1 MSALKNIRV
10 GISYSDYYL
19 PKKYLTVNEFFNSLK
34 NFSLPEGY
42 SDMESFCESFYKQ
55 KKITGVYVEEE
66 KQEVEMFEGLVEKF
80 FNDSGVR
87 PQDIDVLIYTK
98 GVPIHVCSVNVPYYV
113 HKKFDLK
120 RDVITFNVDQTCG
133 ASLTSIHVAESLI
146 RTGKYR
152 SALILSSSLI
162 KDLERRNV
170 QVTLISDAAGVLY
183 MEREPRKLLIRDYLS
198 RTTGS
203 YSFTIE
209 NFTKRGNYREL
220 VNYIADGAETMKE
233 LLRRNNLDFEAIK
246 VICPQNTTY
255 GGYEIYA
262 SLLGIDI
269 RKVYLENISRGAH
282 TGDVDTI
289 RNLTD
294 ITGQKLVSKG
304 ELMIA
309 YGLGWG
315 TSWNAALLEMLQD

>member
-1 MSALKNIRV
+1 MKGLENNRI

-19 PKKYLTVNEFFNSLK
+19 PGKYLGVNEFFNSLK

-66 KQEVEMFEGLVEKF
+66 KEEVEIFENLVAGF
-80 FNDSGVR
+80 FEDSGVR
-87 PQDIDVLIYTK
+87 PEDIDILIYTK
-98 GVPIHVCSVNVPYYV
+98 GVPIHACKVNVPYYI

-120 RDVITFNVDQTCG
+120 RDVVTFNVDQTCG

-146 RTGKYR
+146 RTGRYR

-162 KDLERRNV
+162 KELEKRNV

-183 MEREPRKLLIRDYLS
+183 IESNPRKLLIRDYLS

-209 NFTKRGNYREL
+209 SFTKRGNYREL

-269 RKVYLENISRGAH
+269 RKVFLDNIPKGAH

-294 ITGQKLVSKG
+294 ITGQKVVKKG

-315 TSWNAALLEMLQD
+315 TSWNAALLEMLQE